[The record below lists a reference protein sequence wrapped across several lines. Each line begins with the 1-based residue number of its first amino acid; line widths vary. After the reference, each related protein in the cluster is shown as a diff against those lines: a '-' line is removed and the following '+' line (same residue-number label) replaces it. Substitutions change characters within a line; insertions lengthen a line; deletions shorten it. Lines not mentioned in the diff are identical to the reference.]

1 MCMGIFGVSV
11 YHYVEIIN
19 GLLMVLDHLVCLG
32 PFMHKPDIGWDLFDT
47 AAERENCF
55 FKLLHSTVGQT
66 QVIENV

>member
-1 MCMGIFGVSV
+1 
-11 YHYVEIIN
+11 
-19 GLLMVLDHLVCLG
+19 
-32 PFMHKPDIGWDLFDT
+32 MHKPDVGRDLFDT